1 MAEEKN
7 KIQVIVDII
16 QWILIIVLIFVIG
29 FMWYKKHNTT
39 IDENVVKTEQSYV
52 KIYESQKIS
61 ELEKENKELYDSI
74 KKLQNVESAIE
85 IKYVYRT
92 KTDTI
97 TVEKFT
103 QKIEEDSIYYVELD
117 NDTVKTNI
125 EIKANDLK
133 WCSVQTE
140 INDKFTIITQNDED
154 TNEVITEI
162 EHSPNVEI
170 TDVDTWREK
179 KKWTD
184 NFHHGPSITTGY
196 DVINKKFG
204 IMVGYSI
211 IYSF

>member
-1 MAEEKN
+1 MTEEKN
-7 KIQVIVDII
+7 TSQKVIDII
-16 QWILIIVLIFVIG
+16 QWCLIIVLIIVIC
-29 FMWYKKHNTT
+29 FMWYRKQQETT
-39 IDENVVKTEQSYV
+39 DESVVKTEQSYV

-74 KKLQNVESAIE
+74 KNLKNVESAIE
-85 IKYVYRT
+85 IKYIYKT
-92 KTDTI
+92 KTDTV

-103 QKIEEDSIYYVELD
+103 QKEDSIYFVELD

-154 TNEVITEI
+154 SNEVITEI

-170 TDVDTWREK
+170 TDVDTWHEK

-184 NFHHGPSITTGY
+184 NFHHGPSVTAGY
-196 DVINKKFG
+196 DIINRKFG
-204 IMVGYSI
+204 IMIGYSI

>member
-39 IDENVVKTEQSYV
+39 IDENVVKTEQNYV

-74 KKLQNVESAIE
+74 KNLQNVESAIE

-170 TDVDTWREK
+170 TDVAPWHEK

-184 NFHHGPSITTGY
+184 NFHHGPSITAGY